1 MSWRG
6 LCKKLHL
13 WLGLTVG
20 TALLVLGLSGAALV
34 YYVPLD
40 RWLHPAIDTQ
50 HAQPPNWDRALATLR
65 ARFPDKTGPWRL
77 EATGDGGA
85 IPARYYHPPET
96 TGQGFAPMMVWLSPD
111 GSQLLRRDYW
121 GDYLVT
127 WLYNLH
133 YQLLLGAT
141 GSWVVGWLGLA
152 SALLL
157 FSGLYSWWPKV
168 GRWRR
173 QFQVSAGAPALR
185 ALLEWHRLI
194 GVLSAL
200 PLLLLCL
207 TGAALALPGPTAT
220 LLGWT
225 LGTPGAAPVLASQS
239 GPQVLP
245 STALAAARQAL
256 PGARLAWIETP
267 PLSGGNYR
275 FRLQL
280 PGDPSMRFPH
290 SYVTVQ
296 GQSAKVLA
304 IFDARAQGPATT
316 FNNWLHPLHDGSAGG
331 FWLRS
336 LWLLAG
342 AAPLMLFTLGI
353 RRWRLRRRRYGE
365 AV

>member
-1 MSWRG
+1 MLRPDERAEHR
-6 LCKKLHL
+6 LE
-13 WLGLTVG
+13 LGLRFGEFGERVRIG
-20 TALLVLGLSGAALV
+20 NAA
-34 YYVPLD
+34 
-40 RWLHPAIDTQ
+40 A
-50 HAQPPNWDRALATLR
+50 
-65 ARFPDKTGPWRL
+65 ARDQ
-77 EATGDGGA
+77 AVA
-85 IPARYYHPPET
+85 
-96 TGQGFAPMMVWLSPD
+96 
-111 GSQLLRRDYW
+111 
-121 GDYLVT
+121 
-127 WLYNLH
+127 
-133 YQLLLGAT
+133 
-141 GSWVVGWLGLA
+141 A
-152 SALLL
+152 SAMP
-157 FSGLYSWWPKV
+157 GL
-168 GRWRR
+168 RDRE
-173 QFQVSAGAPALR
+173 AAA
-185 ALLEWHRLI
+185 
-194 GVLSAL
+194 
-200 PLLLLCL
+200 
-207 TGAALALPGPTAT
+207 GAALALPGPTAT